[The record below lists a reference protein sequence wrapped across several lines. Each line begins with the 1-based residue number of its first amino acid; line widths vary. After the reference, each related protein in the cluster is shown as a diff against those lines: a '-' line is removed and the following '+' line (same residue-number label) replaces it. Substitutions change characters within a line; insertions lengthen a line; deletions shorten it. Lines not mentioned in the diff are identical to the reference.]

1 MNNSSKAIYVWQYLN
16 EYESEKEKVLAAIN
30 KVLESGQLILGKSVV
45 SFEKEFASYFE
56 ILSPIKS
63 WRSVARFESQKQAK
77 EMKESVKKFKFVE
90 F

>member
-1 MNNSSKAIYVWQYLN
+1 MTCTLYKQFVKK
-16 EYESEKEKVLAAIN
+16 ES
-30 KVLESGQLILGKSVV
+30 
-45 SFEKEFASYFE
+45 ASYFE

-63 WRSVARFESQKQAK
+63 WRSVARFESPKQAK